1 LAVVAGGVGVALDP
15 LWRRLAAGIPA
26 GRWLGAP
33 VDPPAVLG
41 LAVGVLAAALALTA
55 GPVVIPLAPV
65 AVVATAIDV
74 RWHRLPDR
82 LTIGATVLLGSS
94 VLVAAVATGE
104 VALAVRAAGGAA
116 LLAGLL
122 LLVHVVSP
130 SGMGFGDVKLGVPLG
145 LALGAASLADVVVAV
160 VVASVLGTVAGLV
173 VLVRHR
179 DRARAFAFGPCLC
192 LGAVLVLLAA

>member
-1 LAVVAGGVGVALDP
+1 MALDL

-26 GRWLGAP
+26 GRWLAAP
-33 VDPPAVLG
+33 VDPPLALG
-41 LAVGVLAAALALTA
+41 LAVGVLAAALALSA

-65 AVVATAIDV
+65 AVVASAIDV

-82 LTIGATVLLGSS
+82 LTVGATVWLGSS
-94 VLVAAVATGE
+94 VLVAAVVTAE
-104 VALAVRAAGGAA
+104 PALVVRAAGGAV

-130 SGMGFGDVKLGVPLG
+130 RGMGFGDVKLGVPLG
-145 LALGAASLADVVVAV
+145 LALGAAGLADVVVAV
-160 VVASVLGTVAGLV
+160 VVASLLGAGAGLV
-173 VLVRHR
+173 VLARHR

-192 LGAVLVLLAA
+192 AGAVLVLLVSR

>member
-1 LAVVAGGVGVALDP
+1 MAGGAGVALDP

-26 GRWLGAP
+26 GRWLAAP

-55 GPVVIPLAPV
+55 SLVVIPVAPL
-65 AVVATAIDV
+65 AVVATAVDL

-82 LTIGATVLLGSS
+82 LTVGATVLLGSS
-94 VLVAAVATGE
+94 VVVAAVATADAGL
-104 VALAVRAAGGAA
+104 VRRAVGGAA

-122 LLVHVVSP
+122 LVVHLISP
-130 SGMGFGDVKLGVPLG
+130 RGMGFGDVKLGVPLG
-145 LALGAASLADVVVAV
+145 LALGAASLAAVVVAV
-160 VVASVLGTVAGLV
+160 VVASVLGAMAGLV
-173 VLVRHR
+173 VLARHR

-192 LGAVLVLLAA
+192 LGAVLVLLTT